1 MTHKFL
7 QVAQKVKTMAA
18 ITKSDKDAIREESKE
33 HLKGAKQQVVQEV
46 KHKHVLTKFLH
57 ISRCIILAIHIFQL
71 LHLDEAKG

>member
-33 HLKGAKQQVVQEV
+33 HLKSAKQQVVQEV
-46 KHKHVLTKFLH
+46 RIK
-57 ISRCIILAIHIFQL
+57 SR
-71 LHLDEAKG
+71 KNNSYMP